1 MRSRI
6 VGASVLLSMVIAM
19 PIFSVPVQAAW
30 QPSKP
35 VEFVVPWAA
44 GGGSDVIARTVAAI
58 VDEEKLAPVPLV
70 VVNKVGGG
78 AMIGLTY
85 VLGKKGDPHTL
96 SFVAWTNLV
105 YPIMEKLPFRLTDLT
120 PVARYLNDEQL
131 YYVQWNSPY
140 KSIRDVVNAA
150 KRTPGTIKVAGCV
163 VGCEDYMTNLLF
175 EDAAAIKTNYIP
187 FRGGGDIMR
196 EILGGHVD
204 VAILNPSEAVAQ
216 QEAKK
221 IRPLAVASRKRLSG
235 MPDVPTFK
243 EEGYDV
249 VYEAF
254 FRGVS
259 AAPAIPPE
267 VAQYYVE
274 LMRRVTQTPKWH
286 TYIKENM
293 VTPAFLGGKEFGDY
307 LLAQEEAAKRI
318 LTPLGM
324 IKQ

>member
-1 MRSRI
+1 
-6 VGASVLLSMVIAM
+6 VLLSMLIAM
-19 PIFSVPVQAAW
+19 PIFSAPVQAAW

-44 GGGSDVIARTVAAI
+44 GGGSDVIARTVTAI
-58 VDEEKLAPVPLV
+58 AGEEKLAPVPLV
-70 VVNKVGGG
+70 VVNKVGGS
-78 AMIGLTY
+78 AMTGLTY

-105 YPIMEKLPFRLTDLT
+105 APIMEKLPFRVTDLT
-120 PVARYLNDEQL
+120 PIARYLLDEQL
-131 YYVQWNSPY
+131 YCVQASSPY
-140 KSIRDVVNAA
+140 KSIRDLVSAAKKTPGAIKVGGVVIGGEDHVTNIVLENAA
-150 KRTPGTIKVAGCV
+150 GIK
-163 VGCEDYMTNLLF
+163 L
-175 EDAAAIKTNYIP
+175 NYIV

-196 EILGGHVD
+196 ELLGGHVD

-216 QEAKK
+216 LEAKK

-249 VYEAF
+249 VYESF

-259 AAPAIPPE
+259 AAPAIPAE
-267 VAQYYVE
+267 VAEYYVE
-274 LMRRVTQTPKWH
+274 LMRRVTQTPKWQA
-286 TYIKENM
+286 YIKENM
-293 VTPAFLGGKEFGDY
+293 VTSAFMGGKEFGDY
-307 LLAQEEAAKRI
+307 LLAQEEMGKRI
-318 LTPLGM
+318 LTPLGL